1 MALLMAASLV
11 FVYLRSNFQQCVC
24 LQKKTAYF
32 CRYPHNIHLLIKI
45 NQTAAFNNILKIH
58 VLITP
63 SIHSTVQLCV
73 SLWRDGFVIAFSST
87 MMHYFPVLNNNK

>member
-11 FVYLRSNFQQCVC
+11 FVYLRSNFQQCVR
-24 LQKKTAYF
+24 LQNKTAYF

-63 SIHSTVQLCV
+63 SIHGTVRLCQP
-73 SLWRDGFVIAFSST
+73 LERWICNCLFEYHDALLPCF
-87 MMHYFPVLNNNK
+87 N